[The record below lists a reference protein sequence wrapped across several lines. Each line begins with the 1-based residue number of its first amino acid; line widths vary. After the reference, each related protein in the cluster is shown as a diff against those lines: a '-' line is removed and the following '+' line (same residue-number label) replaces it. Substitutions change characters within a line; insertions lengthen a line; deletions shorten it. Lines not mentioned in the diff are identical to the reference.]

1 MSNAEAMVAEVKT
14 FADEHEIM
22 IGKKMSS
29 FCKIVFRRMPD
40 VPEEDK
46 SKVYDLFEKH
56 LRSKIDFY
64 DITEEGVVEYVAR
77 MTNKDILGIRHM
89 VCRYQPIARRV
100 RDLCRD
106 YAVDWFGIQVTIY
119 DGKIVGYLTTRQFA
133 EKMGVE
139 PNLVRQWIHR
149 KKIVPA
155 FKIGIEHF
163 IAEDTPRPDGKRG
176 RKPWKK

>member
-1 MSNAEAMVAEVKT
+1 MSNAEAMIAEVKT

-22 IGKKMSS
+22 IDRKLTALRRIMFS
-29 FCKIVFRRMPD
+29 RMPD
-40 VPEEDK
+40 VSVEDTT
-46 SKVYDLFEKH
+46 KVYGIFDKH

-77 MTNKDILGIRHM
+77 MTDKDILGIRHM

-100 RDLCRD
+100 RDLCLD
-106 YAVDWFGIQVTIY
+106 YAVGWFGIQATIY

-149 KKIVPA
+149 KKVVPA